1 MREALIVSAVR
12 TPVGRAGGVLAD
24 VRADDLAAIAVRGAV
39 DRVSFDPAR
48 LDDVILGCTNQ
59 AGEDNR
65 NVARMAALLAGFPV
79 DVPGQTVN
87 RLCGSGLQAIASAA
101 QAIKAG
107 EGDAFVAGGVENMTR
122 APYVML
128 KSGEA
133 WNRQAPA
140 VADSTVGWRFVNPKM
155 KSEWTIPLGMTA
167 EKVAKEYGITREEQ
181 DAFALESQRR
191 AACAIREGMFND
203 EIVPV
208 EVPPDSATSGR
219 AATRQ
224 TALTRRTA
232 SRSVST
238 GKRGEGARVIVSQDE
253 HPRPDASADTL
264 GALKPAFAAGG
275 SVTAG
280 NASGINDGASA
291 LLLVGGDAAFGQT
304 PLARVIVSAVA
315 GVDPSVMGI
324 GPVPAVRKAL
334 KRAAL
339 TVDQIDLWEL
349 NEAFASQSIACMRD
363 LQLDPARVN
372 IYGGA
377 IALGH
382 ALGSSG
388 SRMMAT
394 LVHALRRRKAR
405 YGVATMCIG
414 VGQGI
419 AVVVERT

>member
-1 MREALIVSAVR
+1 MRDAIIISAVR
-12 TPVGRAGGVLAD
+12 TPVGRAGGALAD
-24 VRADDLAAIAVRGAV
+24 VRADDLAAVAVRGAV
-39 DRVSFDPAR
+39 DRVSFDPAT

-79 DVPGQTVN
+79 EIPGQTVN

-107 EGDAFVAGGVENMTR
+107 EGDAFVAGGVESMTR

-128 KSGEA
+128 KSGEP
-133 WNRQAPA
+133 WNRQPPPM
-140 VADSTVGWRFVNPKM
+140 ADSTVGWRFVNPAM
-155 KSEWTIPLGMTA
+155 KSEWTISLGMTA
-167 EKVAKEYGITREEQ
+167 EKVAKEYGITRGEQ

-191 AACAIREGMFND
+191 AACAMREGVFND

-208 EVPPDSATSGR
+208 EVAR
-219 AATRQ
+219 
-224 TALTRRTA
+224 
-232 SRSVST
+232 
-238 GKRGEGARVIVSQDE
+238 GKGAPVVVSQDE
-253 HPRPDASADTL
+253 HPRPDVSADKL
-264 GALKPAFAAGG
+264 AALKPAFSKDGT
-275 SVTAG
+275 VTAG

-291 LLLVGGDAAFGQT
+291 LLVVGGDAALGHT
-304 PLARVIVSAVA
+304 PLARVVVSAVA

-334 KRAAL
+334 KRAGL
-339 TVDQIDLWEL
+339 TADQIDLWEL

-363 LQLDPARVN
+363 LQLDPAKVN
-372 IYGGA
+372 VYGGA

-419 AVVVERT
+419 AVVVERV

>member
-1 MREALIVSAVR
+1 MRDAIIISAVR
-12 TPVGRAGGVLAD
+12 TPVGRAGGALAD
-24 VRADDLAAIAVRGAV
+24 VRADDLAAVAVRGAV
-39 DRVSFDPAR
+39 DRVSFDPAT

-79 DVPGQTVN
+79 EIPGQTVN

-128 KSGEA
+128 KSGEP
-133 WNRQAPA
+133 WNRQPPPM
-140 VADSTVGWRFVNPKM
+140 ADSTVGWRFVNPAM
-155 KSEWTIPLGMTA
+155 KSEWTISLGMTA
-167 EKVAKEYGITREEQ
+167 EKVAKEYGITRGEQ

-191 AACAIREGMFND
+191 AACAMREGVFND

-208 EVPPDSATSGR
+208 EVAR
-219 AATRQ
+219 
-224 TALTRRTA
+224 
-232 SRSVST
+232 
-238 GKRGEGARVIVSQDE
+238 GKGAPVVVSQDE
-253 HPRPDASADTL
+253 HPRPDVSADKL
-264 GALKPAFAAGG
+264 AALKPAFSKDGT
-275 SVTAG
+275 VTAG

-291 LLLVGGDAAFGQT
+291 LLVVGGDAALGHT
-304 PLARVIVSAVA
+304 PLARVVVSAVA

-334 KRAAL
+334 KRAGL
-339 TVDQIDLWEL
+339 TADQIDLWEL
-349 NEAFASQSIACMRD
+349 NEAFASQSIACIRD
-363 LQLDPARVN
+363 LQLDPAKVN
-372 IYGGA
+372 VYGGA

-419 AVVVERT
+419 AVVVERV

>member
-1 MREALIVSAVR
+1 MRDALIVSAVR
-12 TPVGRAGGVLAD
+12 TPVGRAGGALAE
-24 VRADDLAAIAVRGAV
+24 VRADDLAAVAVRGVV
-39 DRVSFDPAR
+39 DCVSFDPAR

-107 EGDAFVAGGVENMTR
+107 EGDAFVAGGVESMTR

-128 KSGEA
+128 KSGEP
-133 WNRQAPA
+133 WNRQAPPI
-140 VADSTVGWRFVNPKM
+140 ADSTVGWRFVNPKM
-155 KSEWTIPLGMTA
+155 KSEWTISLGMTA

-208 EVPPDSATSGR
+208 EISDGR
-219 AATRQ
+219 
-224 TALTRRTA
+224 
-232 SRSVST
+232 
-238 GKRGEGARVIVSQDE
+238 GKPVIVSQDE
-253 HPRPDASADTL
+253 HPRPDASADKL
-264 GALKPAFAAGG
+264 AALKPAFTAGG

-291 LLLVGGDAAFGQT
+291 LLLVGGDAVAGQM
-304 PLARVIVSAVA
+304 PLARVVVSAVA

-334 KRAAL
+334 KRAGL

-349 NEAFASQSIACMRD
+349 NEAFASQSIACIRD
-363 LQLDPARVN
+363 LRLDPALVN

-419 AVVVERT
+419 AVVVETV

>member
-1 MREALIVSAVR
+1 MRDALIISAVR
-12 TPVGRAGGVLAD
+12 TPVGRAGGALAD
-24 VRADDLAAIAVRGAV
+24 IRPDDLAAIAVRGAV

-48 LDDVILGCTNQ
+48 VDDVILGCTNQ

-79 DVPGQTVN
+79 EVPGQTVN

-101 QAIKAG
+101 QAIKAD
-107 EGDAFVAGGVENMTR
+107 EGDAFVAGGVESMTR

-128 KSGEA
+128 KSGEP
-133 WNRQAPA
+133 WNRQPPPI
-140 VADSTVGWRFVNPKM
+140 ADSTVGWRFVNPRM
-155 KSEWTIPLGMTA
+155 KPDWTISLGMTA
-167 EKVAKEYGITREEQ
+167 EKVAQQYGITREEQ

-191 AACAIREGMFND
+191 AGCAIREGVFDD
-203 EIVPV
+203 EIIPV
-208 EVPPDSATSGR
+208 GNV
-219 AATRQ
+219 
-224 TALTRRTA
+224 
-232 SRSVST
+232 SR
-238 GKRGEGARVIVSQDE
+238 DE
-253 HPRPDASADTL
+253 HPRPDVAIEKLA
-264 GALKPAFAAGG
+264 ALKPAFAKDG

-291 LLLVGGDAAFGQT
+291 LLLVGSDAAFGHT
-304 PLARVIVSAVA
+304 PLARVVTSAVA

-334 KRAAL
+334 ERAGL
-339 TVDQIDLWEL
+339 SVDQIDVWEL
-349 NEAFASQSIACMRD
+349 NEAFASQSIACIRD
-363 LQLDPARVN
+363 LRLDPAKVN

-394 LVHALRRRKAR
+394 LVHALRRRNAR

-419 AVVVERT
+419 AVVVERR

>member
-1 MREALIVSAVR
+1 MRDALIISAVR
-12 TPVGRAGGVLAD
+12 TPVGRAGGALANI
-24 VRADDLAAIAVRGAV
+24 RADDLAAVAVRGAV
-39 DRVSFDPAR
+39 DRVSFDAAR
-48 LDDVILGCTNQ
+48 VDDVILGCTNQ

-79 DVPGQTVN
+79 EVPGQTVN

-107 EGDAFVAGGVENMTR
+107 EGDAFVAGGVESMTR

-128 KSGEA
+128 KSGEP
-133 WNRQAPA
+133 WNRQPPPL
-140 VADSTVGWRFVNPKM
+140 ADSTVGWRFVNPKM
-155 KSEWTIPLGMTA
+155 NPEWTISLGMTA
-167 EKVAKEYGITREEQ
+167 EKVARQYGITRDEQ
-181 DAFALESQRR
+181 DTFAVESQKR
-191 AACAIREGMFND
+191 AACAIREGHFDD
-203 EIVPV
+203 EIIAVGDV
-208 EVPPDSATSGR
+208 
-219 AATRQ
+219 
-224 TALTRRTA
+224 
-232 SRSVST
+232 SR
-238 GKRGEGARVIVSQDE
+238 DE
-253 HPRPDASADTL
+253 HPRPDIALEKLA
-264 GALKPAFAAGG
+264 ALKPAFAKDGT
-275 SVTAG
+275 VTAG

-291 LLLVGGDAAFGQT
+291 LLLVGSDAAFGHT
-304 PLARVIVSAVA
+304 PLARVVTAAVA

-334 KRAAL
+334 ERARL
-339 TVDQIDLWEL
+339 TVPQIDLWEL
-349 NEAFASQSIACMRD
+349 NEAFASQSIACIRD
-363 LQLDPARVN
+363 LQLDPAKVN

-419 AVVVERT
+419 AVVVERL

>member
-1 MREALIVSAVR
+1 MRDALIVSAVR
-12 TPVGRAGGVLAD
+12 TPVGRAGGALAD

-128 KSGEA
+128 KSGEP
-133 WNRQAPA
+133 WNRQPPP

-155 KSEWTIPLGMTA
+155 KPDWTISLGMTA

-191 AACAIREGMFND
+191 AGCAIREGVFND
-203 EIVPV
+203 EIVTV
-208 EVPPDSATSGR
+208 EVSRGK
-219 AATRQ
+219 AAP
-224 TALTRRTA
+224 
-232 SRSVST
+232 V
-238 GKRGEGARVIVSQDE
+238 VVSQDE
-253 HPRPDASADTL
+253 HPRPDVSADKL
-264 GALKPAFAAGG
+264 AALKPAFSAGG
-275 SVTAG
+275 TVTAG

-291 LLLVGGDAAFGQT
+291 LLVVGGDAAFGYT
-304 PLARVIVSAVA
+304 PLARVVTSAVA

-334 KRAAL
+334 KRADL
-339 TVDQIDLWEL
+339 KVEQIDLWEL
-349 NEAFASQSIACMRD
+349 NEAFASQSIACIRD
-363 LQLDPARVN
+363 LKIDPEKVN
-372 IYGGA
+372 VYGGA

-419 AVVVERT
+419 AVVVERL